1 MSITSLGRHLK
12 QRYRILADSHFC
24 EPFRTGLHT
33 HTPMHACT
41 HTPMHTHARSL
52 SLSTFRLPS
61 EYTVRSETRLDSLL
75 QVPPLAKHPGHHHGS
90 CLWGQRNAPRKW
102 WAYKARGR
110 VCSSGEKATGLVYSL
125 NLEKWEQKVKPFG
138 LAWEGFGEAV
148 GEVPGA
154 APLGGWGRRA

>member
-1 MSITSLGRHLK
+1 M
-12 QRYRILADSHFC
+12 A
-24 EPFRTGLHT
+24 
-33 HTPMHACT
+33 
-41 HTPMHTHARSL
+41 
-52 SLSTFRLPS
+52 
-61 EYTVRSETRLDSLL
+61 SLL

-90 CLWGQRNAPRKW
+90 GLWVQRNAPRKW

-148 GEVPGA
+148 GEVSGA
-154 APLGGWGRRA
+154 APRGGGAQKPRKVGLRSRG